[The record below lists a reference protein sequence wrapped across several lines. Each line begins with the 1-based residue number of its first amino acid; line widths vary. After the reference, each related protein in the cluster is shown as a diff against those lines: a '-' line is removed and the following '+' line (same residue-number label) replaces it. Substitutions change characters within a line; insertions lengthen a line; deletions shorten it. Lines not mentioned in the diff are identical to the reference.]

1 MKFAV
6 RSVGILFALSLG
18 PIAACEVH
26 EPDLAIVQ
34 SMCTRI
40 GVGDDGLLYDFQ
52 PVSPPPTPTDVRLPM
67 GSFEGSFYI
76 PAGALIVDD
85 DDLTDDYD
93 NYLKGRA
100 LAEERL
106 SGLQSQVEIYENID
120 PLATPTAEQTDA
132 MAAIDAFLG
141 DLLVYC
147 ERILEPGFAPTPGDE
162 ISDLEFITFTAC
174 KDKYDASGDGIVA
187 TFDLADPARPGYR
200 SQDGELANCITAS
213 GGDNQ
218 MALNFWGP
226 LSTKESE
233 IEGLVPTPR
242 DGFTYS
248 GITIPLF
255 IGDYRE
261 TADISQWEGIAF
273 WARLA
278 NANEAVPIQD
288 TPSGR
293 PPLAGGEI
301 PEGARP
307 QDGVGQLGVIIQT
320 IDTAAVLANGLVDG
334 MGLIRVC
341 NDMELATYAQWEA
354 ATPDVEKP
362 FCFKTQAEFDAF
374 PGQVASDGFKYAYMD
389 AQRNPQ
395 TPEFPFCE
403 DYSPVD
409 AVVGQ
414 EAPYRDQCW
423 DGFRSMLDISTDWKF
438 YFMPFSEMRQAGWG
452 RVAKSFRLDQVRSVN
467 FLTSAFQPVNVMVDE
482 VSYYRRRP

>member
-1 MKFAV
+1 MKFVV

-18 PIAACEVH
+18 PIACEVH
-26 EPDLAIVQ
+26 EPDLAVVQ
-34 SMCTRI
+34 NMCARI

-52 PVSPPPTPTDVRLPM
+52 PVSPPPTAADVRLPM
-67 GSFEGSFYI
+67 GSFEGNFYI

-85 DDLTDDYD
+85 DDLTDDYAS
-93 NYLKGRA
+93 YLKGRA
-100 LAEERL
+100 LAEEL
-106 SGLQSQVEIYENID
+106 ISEIPEAVSIYENID
-120 PLATPTAEQTDA
+120 PMAVPTTEEQDA
-132 MAAIDAFLG
+132 VAVVDAFVG
-141 DLLVYC
+141 ELLVHC
-147 ERILEPGFAPTPGDE
+147 ERILEPGFAPTPGTK
-162 ISDLEFITFTAC
+162 ISTLDFVTFTAC

-187 TFDLADPARPGYR
+187 TFDLSDSTRPGYQ
-200 SQDGELANCITAS
+200 SQDADLAKCITAT
-213 GGDNQ
+213 GGANQ

-226 LSTKESE
+226 LSTQESE
-233 IEGLVPTPR
+233 IEGLVATPR

-261 TADISQWEGIAF
+261 TADLSQWEGIAF

-278 NANEAVPIQD
+278 NAGEAVPIQD
-288 TPSGR
+288 TPGGR
-293 PPLAGGEI
+293 PPLAGAEI
-301 PEGARP
+301 PAGARA

-320 IDTAAVLANGLVDG
+320 IDTAAVLANGVVDG
-334 MGLIRVC
+334 MGVIGVC
-341 NDMELATYAQWEA
+341 NEMQLATYGQWEA
-354 ATPDVEKP
+354 GTPDVEKP

-374 PGQVASDGFKYAYMD
+374 PGQVASEGFKYAYMD
-389 AQRNPQ
+389 ANRNPQ
-395 TPEFPFCE
+395 TPEFPYCE

-409 AVVGQ
+409 AVVGE

-452 RVAKSFRLDQVRSVN
+452 RVAKSFRLDQIRSVN

-482 VSYYRRRP
+482 VAYYRRRP